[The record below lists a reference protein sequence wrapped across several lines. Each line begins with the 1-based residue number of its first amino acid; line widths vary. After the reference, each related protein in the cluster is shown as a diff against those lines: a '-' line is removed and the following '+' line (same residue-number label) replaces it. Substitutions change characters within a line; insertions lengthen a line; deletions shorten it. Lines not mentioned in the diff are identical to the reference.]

1 MCGFQAFQFPCQR
14 LRRTEGKGNPP
25 QPTFSSRIDNLTP
38 SPRVRFSSWSSGGA
52 AFQVNEPLGQ
62 TVPNSWMFVIIW
74 VDAIA
79 MPRTWKCLSLDPPW
93 NYPYISY
100 TFYVLLTTT
109 TYIFFNRIQTVKYRQ
124 CLERLSKKV
133 MSKFFKCLISYIFRK
148 IIWLMLSRF
157 HTPNPYI
164 NMLDSTWTNTSI
176 ISHLF
181 WRID

>member
-74 VDAIA
+74 GGCYRRAMDLEMFIA
-79 MPRTWKCLSLDPPW
+79 GPAMELSIHQLH
-93 NYPYISY
+93 
-100 TFYVLLTTT
+100 VLCPSHHDHLH
-109 TYIFFNRIQTVKYRQ
+109 FFNRIQTVKYRQ
-124 CLERLSKKV
+124 CLASLSKKV
-133 MSKFFKCLISYIFRK
+133 MSKFFKCVYIYLINAIKISY
-148 IIWLMLSRF
+148 
-157 HTPNPYI
+157 T
-164 NMLDSTWTNTSI
+164 
-176 ISHLF
+176 
-181 WRID
+181 